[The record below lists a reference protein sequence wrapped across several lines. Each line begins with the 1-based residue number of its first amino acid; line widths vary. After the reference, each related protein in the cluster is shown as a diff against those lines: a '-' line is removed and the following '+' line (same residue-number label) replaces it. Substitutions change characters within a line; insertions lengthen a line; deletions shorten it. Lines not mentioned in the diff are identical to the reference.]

1 MDMNEETK
9 NKEGGAVCK
18 FFCKN
23 PIIYFVV
30 TAIICIFLANDL
42 YRKCFTLYLW
52 RIRDFLSAYIF
63 ELIIYVVLGAG
74 LAYIADKCGKVEKD
88 IFNMSREK
96 QESVANIL
104 RIIEKIC
111 TGICVIILVWSAI
124 SLKLNGYGFVLSTII
139 AKGRSF
145 IIFDAIGYIAVLYG
159 NFIFPSKES
168 QDNDDTSAKSNVS
181 KSETSVR
188 KETVTNE
195 NENPIAEESDEA
207 VEEKQQ
213 EKTITTDTAINV
225 AVEQK
230 SVKKNQK
237 NVKKVIVAV
246 VAIGLVLIGISK
258 FSNKDIV
265 DKGALEYFQNATYNG
280 ESATLKEVFENY
292 WHGGKWYVYKAYD
305 ERGIERTV
313 VEYALD
319 KNRSTCIRFWVDE
332 DANSIEP
339 IDYTE
344 NYVSQCLIE
353 SQFYEQIQRMY
364 DTYYA
369 EVGVQ

>member
-30 TAIICIFLANDL
+30 TAIINIYITMDL
-42 YRKCFTLYLW
+42 YSKFYTLYFW
-52 RIRDFLSAYIF
+52 GIMDFLSEYKF
-63 ELIIYVVLGAG
+63 DLIIYIVIGCCLKF
-74 LAYIADKCGKVEKD
+74 ITDKCGKIEKN
-88 IFNMSREK
+88 IFNMSQVKKENM
-96 QESVANIL
+96 VNIL
-104 RIIEKIC
+104 RIMGKVCGAISVNI
-111 TGICVIILVWSAI
+111 VFWAVI
-124 SLKLNGYGFVLSTII
+124 SLKINGYGFVLSFIL
-139 AKGRSF
+139 AKGRSALIFEGIADMVELYADF
-145 IIFDAIGYIAVLYG
+145 ILPD
-159 NFIFPSKES
+159 KES
-168 QDNDDTSAKSNVS
+168 LHSEETSAKSNVS
-181 KSETSVR
+181 ESETSVR
-188 KETVTNE
+188 KETVVNE

-207 VEEKQQ
+207 VEEKRQ

-246 VAIGLVLIGISK
+246 VVIGLVLIGISK

-280 ESATLKEVFENY
+280 ESATLKAVFENY
-292 WHGGKWYVYKAYD
+292 WHGGKWYVYKADD

-319 KNRSTCIRFWVDE
+319 KNRSTRIRFWVDE

-364 DTYYA
+364 DAYYA